1 MMMINVLPG
10 TGRTKRPKLSMEKAA
25 GLKRV
30 INQIFSR
37 ATTARLVCSLGNAPH
52 TNKPRQEQ
60 HY

>member
-1 MMMINVLPG
+1 MMINVLPG

-37 ATTARLVCSLGNAPH
+37 ATADCKQSESEAGL
-52 TNKPRQEQ
+52 
-60 HY
+60 